1 MASSLTS
8 ARARNRGV
16 HGGGGA
22 TSPIPP
28 QDEHWDRKDD
38 DSKGLDKS
46 GLGSSGSSY
55 PSAQLSPLSDAATS
69 GWVTS
74 GQQQGHHHG
83 SSSSIGNSNSKTGRG
98 AKGKGRALTGNGNP
112 SDYVDKAGSH
122 GRDGHA
128 AHLLKGGGGPLRFYG
143 GGLGVVGQGEFKLL
157 LLVTLLASVVRLWRL
172 DRPASVVFD
181 EVHFGG
187 A

>member
-1 MASSLTS
+1 MASLTS
-8 ARARNRGV
+8 ARARNRGGG
-16 HGGGGA
+16 GGGGA
-22 TSPIPP
+22 TSPIPLQ
-28 QDEHWDRKDD
+28 QDEQWTGGD

-46 GLGSSGSSY
+46 GLGSSNGGSSSSSY
-55 PSAQLSPLSDAATS
+55 PPSSQPSSLSDAAATS

-74 GQQQGHHHG
+74 GQGH
-83 SSSSIGNSNSKTGRG
+83 SNSKAGTAKG
-98 AKGKGRALTGNGNP
+98 KGKGRALMGNGNGNS

-122 GRDGHA
+122 GKDGHA
-128 AHLLKGGGGPLRFYG
+128 ALHKGGGGPLRFYG
-143 GGLGVVGQGEFKLL
+143 GGLGVVGPGEFKLL

-187 A
+187 V